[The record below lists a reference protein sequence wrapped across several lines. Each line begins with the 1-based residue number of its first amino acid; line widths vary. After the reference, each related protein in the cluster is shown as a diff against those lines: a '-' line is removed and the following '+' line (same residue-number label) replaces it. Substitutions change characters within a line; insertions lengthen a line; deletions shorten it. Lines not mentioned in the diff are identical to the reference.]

1 MSRMSVRLARVRPD
15 LEQAIE
21 FHDAIMAESG
31 KALVGYE
38 TARTLANIV
47 TRSSI
52 PSEPPWMKLDA
63 VF

>member
-1 MSRMSVRLARVRPD
+1 VHPD

-52 PSEPPWMKLDA
+52 PSEPPWVKLDA

>member
-1 MSRMSVRLARVRPD
+1 LVSGTRISNKPSK
-15 LEQAIE
+15 

>member
-1 MSRMSVRLARVRPD
+1 
-15 LEQAIE
+15 
-21 FHDAIMAESG
+21 MAESG